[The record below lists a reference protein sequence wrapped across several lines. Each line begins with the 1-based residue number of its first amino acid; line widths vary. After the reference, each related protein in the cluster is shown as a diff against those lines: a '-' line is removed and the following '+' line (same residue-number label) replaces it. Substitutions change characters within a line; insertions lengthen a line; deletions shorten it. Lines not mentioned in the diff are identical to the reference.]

1 MPPRRDGGLP
11 QGHRWLANR
20 RQWLMAAAG
29 CSLLPAVK
37 AGVYPDR
44 LITFV
49 VPFTAGS
56 APDTFA
62 RALTLAVSRA
72 AAVPAITDNRPG
84 AGSVLAVQAV
94 MRAAPDGYTVL
105 ITGNVA
111 ITGNVHVMKRPG
123 YDPAAD
129 LTPVTPLSRG
139 PMVLYVNPAKL
150 AARSAGDLVPLL
162 RDGGAVHAFGYTSIT
177 SRLPAELLQQ
187 TLGVR
192 LTGVPYRSGNAALP
206 DLVSGRIDLLFT
218 DLSAMPHVA
227 SGRLRAL
234 GVTGVQRSP
243 HFPELPTLAEAGLPG
258 IDVGFWLGAY
268 LPAKAPPAVV
278 AALHALLL
286 QAVKSA
292 DAQAALKAQGASEFV
307 LPIGGLASFQAQETA
322 AWGRIIHAAGIQPE

>member
-1 MPPRRDGGLP
+1 MP
-11 QGHRWLANR
+11 R
-20 RQWLMAAAG
+20 RQWLLAAAG
-29 CSLLPAVK
+29 WSLLPAVK
-37 AGVYPDR
+37 AGTYPDR

-49 VPFTAGS
+49 APFTAGA
-56 APDTFA
+56 APDAFA
-62 RALTLAVSRA
+62 RALAQSVSRSA
-72 AAVPAITDNRPG
+72 GVPTITDNRPG
-84 AGSVLAVQAV
+84 AGSALAVRMVAG
-94 MRAAPDGYTVL
+94 AAPDGYTVL

-123 YDPAAD
+123 YDPVVD

-139 PMVLYVNPAKL
+139 PMVLYINPAKL
-150 AARSAGDLVPLL
+150 PARRAGDLAPLL
-162 RDGGAVHAFGYTSIT
+162 RQGAAPHAFGYTSIT

-187 TLGVR
+187 TLGVQ

-218 DLSAMPHVA
+218 DLSTMPHVA

-234 GVTGVQRSP
+234 GVTGAQRSP

-258 IDVGFWLGAY
+258 VDVGFWLGAY

-292 DAQAALKAQGASEFV
+292 DAQAALKSQGASEFV
-307 LPIGGLASFQAQETA
+307 LPMGELAKFQAQETA
-322 AWGRIIHAAGIQPE
+322 AWGRIIHAAGIEPE